1 MRRISNVLIVLAK
14 ALIVPLSGLGQ
25 RPRNAKTDPSGA
37 KAPSILFALSARL
50 KPCPFKTGLPLQAV
64 YSWIVVAMLLALS
77 LPHMVA
83 GQAAH
88 TSVTPYKDAS
98 MTPEKRVA
106 DLLSRMTLEEKATML
121 AGSGWMESGAVER
134 LGIPAIKMAD
144 GPMGVRAWYGSSAIT
159 NAANAAT
166 VVTSTSFPA
175 GETMA
180 ATWDPELVQ
189 REGQVIGQ
197 EVKALGRDMILGP
210 TVNINR
216 QPLWGRNFEGYGED
230 PYLSARLGVAYVRG
244 VQSEGVIPSVKHFAA
259 NNEEYER
266 HRIDATIDERTLH
279 EIYLPAFKAAVE
291 EADAWSV
298 MSAYNLVNGL
308 HCAENPYLLNDV
320 LRKEFGFKGFVVS
333 DWGSTYS
340 TAATVNAGMDL
351 EMPGGDPMRTFIARP
366 EVLAQGSG
374 AGWLTAD
381 KVVAAVKA
389 GEITEA
395 TLDRN
400 VERILRVIFV
410 SGLFDNPHVATG
422 IVDTPEQRAV
432 ALQGATEG
440 IVLLKNAGALLPLD
454 AKKIHSI
461 AVIGPNAGVARTG
474 GGGSSLVRPK
484 QAITPEEGIRGVAGA
499 DVKVTYALGVGMEG
513 EKPEQDGTEART
525 KLRKEA
531 VDAAAQ
537 SDVAIVVVGRYP
549 KLEGE
554 GFDVA
559 TMDLPAGQD
568 ELIEAV
574 ESANPHTIVV
584 LNTGDPVTMTGWI
597 EKTPALVFMG
607 YDGQEGGKALA
618 NILFG
623 VENPSGK
630 LPVTLPKHFE
640 DSPAYGHYPGEH
652 LKVTHAEGIYV
663 GYRYFDTKKVEP
675 QFPFGFGLSYTSF
688 DYGGLDVHSSR
699 VGSKEPAVTVTV
711 KNTGSRA
718 GAEVV
723 QLYIH
728 DGHSHI
734 DRPEHELKGFRR
746 VELKPGESKQ
756 VEFWLTKQDLS
767 YWSPEKKSWVAEPG
781 TFEVQ
786 VGGSS
791 RDIQVRGP
799 LELK

>member
-1 MRRISNVLIVLAK
+1 MRCLRSSSFV
-14 ALIVPLSGLGQ
+14 ALVPGLVFVGSGL
-25 RPRNAKTDPSGA
+25 ACS
-37 KAPSILFALSARL
+37 
-50 KPCPFKTGLPLQAV
+50 
-64 YSWIVVAMLLALS
+64 LLAQTVV
-77 LPHMVA
+77 PA
-83 GQAAH
+83 Y
-88 TSVTPYKDAS
+88 TPYRDAALP
-98 MTPEKRVA
+98 PEKRVA

-121 AGSGWMESGAVER
+121 AGSGWMESASIER

-144 GPMGVRAWYGSSAIT
+144 GPMGVRAWYGPSAIT

-180 ATWDPELVQ
+180 ATWDPDLVQ
-189 REGQVIGQ
+189 REGVVIGQ

-210 TVNINR
+210 TMNINR
-216 QPLWGRNFEGYGED
+216 VPLWGRNFEGYGED
-230 PYLSARLGVAYVRG
+230 PYLTSRLAVAYVRG

-266 HRIDATIDERTLH
+266 HRIDAQIDDRTLH

-291 EADAWSV
+291 EADAWTV
-298 MSAYNLVNGL
+298 MSAYNLVNGV
-308 HCAENPYLLNDV
+308 HCGENSFLLNDI

-340 TAATVNAGMDL
+340 TTATVNAGMDL
-351 EMPGGDPMRTFIARP
+351 EMPGGDPMRNFMARP
-366 EVLAQGSG
+366 DALAQGSG
-374 AGWLTAD
+374 AGWLTTD
-381 KVVAAVKA
+381 KVLAAVKA

-410 SGLFDNPHVATG
+410 SGLFDHPHVATG

-440 IVLLKNAGALLPLD
+440 IVLLKNSSALLPGNVPLLPLD

-484 QAITPEEGIRGVAGA
+484 QAITPEEGIRAMLGTGAGA

-513 EKPEQDGTEART
+513 ETPEQDSTEARA

-531 VDAAAQ
+531 ADAAAQ
-537 SDVAIVVVGRYP
+537 SDVAIVVVGRFP
-549 KLEGE
+549 RLEGE

-559 TMDLPAGQD
+559 TMDLPPGQD

-574 ESANPHTIVV
+574 EAANPHTIVV
-584 LNTGDPVTMTGWI
+584 LNTGDPVTMTQWI
-597 EKTPALVFMG
+597 DKTPALVDMG
-607 YDGQEGGKALA
+607 YGGQEGGKALA

-623 VENPSGK
+623 VANPSGK
-630 LPVTLPKHFE
+630 LPVTMPKHFE

-652 LKVTHAEGIYV
+652 LKVNYAEGIYV
-663 GYRYFDTKKVEP
+663 GYRYYDTKKVEP
-675 QFPFGFGLSYTSF
+675 QFPFGFGLSYTTF
-688 DYGGLDVHSSR
+688 EFYGLDVHNSR
-699 VGSKEPAVTVTV
+699 IDSKEPAVTVTV

-723 QLYIH
+723 ELYLH
-728 DGHSHI
+728 DGHSKI
-734 DRPEHELKGFRR
+734 DRPERELKGFRR

-756 VEFWLTKQDLS
+756 VDFWLTKQDLS
-767 YWSPEKKSWVAEPG
+767 YWSPDKKSWKADAG

-791 RDIQVRGP
+791 RNIQLKAP